1 MRHFGQKRSK
11 QEFGFGKWLEQ
22 GNREFGGGFFM
33 DKNTERS
40 KVEGMSKRLFLLD
53 GMALVYRAHFAFA
66 NRPILTSAGVNTS
79 ALFGFANTLLE
90 IQEKHRP
97 SHIAAAFDTPEPTAR
112 HREYPAYK
120 AQRETMPEALQAA
133 LPAVERLCAAFRIPT
148 LKCPGHEADD
158 IAGTL
163 AQQAEAEEFETYMV
177 TPDKDFAQLVSPSTF
192 LLKPGRKGGE
202 AEVWKLPEVLADWGV
217 ERTEQVCDVL
227 GLWGDA
233 SDNIPGVP
241 GIGRKTAGKLILQY
255 GSVENLLK
263 HLGEL
268 KGKMRQTL
276 EEHREAALLAKRLV
290 TIDRKAPISVRLS
303 DLASQ
308 PPDED
313 ALRRLCIEF
322 EFNSIGRRLF
332 GPAFKAG
339 RGWKETAEASP
350 PKSKTPSAGLRTA
363 ADVDHEYVCV
373 QTESARR
380 ELAARLA
387 DQEVFCFDTET
398 TGLDAK
404 EAKVLGLAFAFEERR
419 AFYVPVVPYDEE
431 GREVADGEVNAA
443 ALEVFRDVLENPAID
458 KVGHNLKYDLGVLL
472 WRGLRVRGKIL
483 DTMLLHCLI
492 EPELRHGMDFL
503 AERYLGYSPISIAS
517 LIGQKGTEQRLMTTV
532 SLDRLKEYAA
542 EDADVTWQ
550 LYQKLRPKLKEV
562 EQESVY
568 FDIEEPLIRILAEM
582 EYEGIRLDSEALRQ
596 FSTQLG
602 KQAQQLERSIYEAAG
617 TAFNLNSPKQ
627 LGQVLFGRLRLGE
640 KPKKTK
646 TGQYSTSEQVLVLLA
661 PKHEIV
667 RKILDYRAATK
678 LKSTYADALPEAIF
692 EASGRVHTTFHQAA
706 TVTGRLN
713 SQRPNLQNI
722 PIRTESSQEIR
733 RAFVP
738 RSEGYLLMSADYSQI
753 ELRIIAAL
761 SGDKEM
767 QTAFRSGNDVHTA
780 TAAKV
785 FGVSPEMVTSEMRR
799 KAKMANFGIAY
810 GISAFGLSQRLGISR
825 GESAQ
830 IIQQFFE
837 NFPGIKNYIDQ
848 TLAFARKHGYV
859 QTVSGRRR
867 YLRDIH
873 SANATVRNAAER
885 NAVNSPIQGTA
896 ADLIKIAM
904 GKIGKAIEERKLK
917 TRLLLQVHDELIF
930 DLWREEEEEAKS
942 MVIDTM
948 ENALPL
954 SVPLE
959 VNIGIGRHWLEAH

>member
-1 MRHFGQKRSK
+1 
-11 QEFGFGKWLEQ
+11 
-22 GNREFGGGFFM
+22 
-33 DKNTERS
+33 
-40 KVEGMSKRLFLLD
+40 
-53 GMALVYRAHFAFA
+53 MALVYRAHFAFA

-79 ALFGFANTLLE
+79 ALFGFTNTLLE
-90 IQEKHRP
+90 IEEKHRP

-133 LPAVERLCAAFRIPT
+133 LPAVERLCEAFRIPII
-148 LKCPGHEADD
+148 KCPGYEADD
-158 IAGTL
+158 VAGTL
-163 AQQAEAEEFETYMV
+163 ARQAEAEEFETYMV

-192 LLKPGRKGGE
+192 LLKPGRKG
-202 AEVWKLPEVLADWGV
+202 AAAKVWKLPEVLADWGV
-217 ERTEQVCDVL
+217 ERTDQVRDVL

-241 GIGRKTAGKLILQY
+241 GIGQKTASKLILRY
-255 GSVENLLK
+255 GSVENLLE

-268 KGKMRQTL
+268 KGKMRETL
-276 EEHREAALLAKRLV
+276 EEHREAALLAKRLA

-303 DLASQ
+303 DLARR
-308 PPDED
+308 PPDEN

-332 GPAFKAG
+332 GQAFKAG
-339 RGWKETAEASP
+339 RGWKETAGAKGE
-350 PKSKTPSAGLRTA
+350 TPSAGLRTA
-363 ADVDHEYVCV
+363 ADVEHEYVCV
-373 QTESARR
+373 QTEAARR

-387 DQEVFCFDTET
+387 EQEVFCFDTET

-404 EAKVLGLAFAFEERR
+404 EARILGLSFAFEARR
-419 AFYVPVVPYDEE
+419 AFYVPVVPYDEA
-431 GREVADGEVNAA
+431 GRAVADGETDAA
-443 ALEVFRDVLENPAID
+443 ALEVFREALENPAIG

-532 SLDRLKEYAA
+532 SLARLAEYAA
-542 EDADVTWQ
+542 EDADITWQ
-550 LYQKLRPKLKEV
+550 LYQKLRPKLKEA

-568 FDIEEPLIRILAEM
+568 FDVEEPLIRTLAEM
-582 EYEGIRLDSEALRQ
+582 EYQGIRLDSEALRQ
-596 FSTQLG
+596 FSAQLG
-602 KQAQQLERSIYEAAG
+602 KQAQQLERSIYEMAG

-627 LGQVLFGRLRLGE
+627 LGQVLFGRLQLAE

-646 TGQYSTSEQVLVLLA
+646 TGQYSTSEQVLTSLA
-661 PKHEIV
+661 SEHEIV

-692 EASGRVHTTFHQAA
+692 AASGRVHTTFHQAA
-706 TVTGRLN
+706 TATGRLN

-722 PIRTESSQEIR
+722 PIRTESGQEIR

-761 SGDKEM
+761 SKDKGM
-767 QTAFRSGNDVHTA
+767 RAAFRSGNDVHTA

-785 FGVSPEMVTSEMRR
+785 FGVPPERVTSEMRR
-799 KAKMANFGIAY
+799 KAKMANFGITY
-810 GISAFGLSQRLGISR
+810 GISAFGLSQRLGIPR
-825 GESAQ
+825 EESAQ

-837 NFPGIKNYIDQ
+837 NFPGVKNYMDQ

-873 SANATVRNAAER
+873 SANATVRGAAER

-917 TRLLLQVHDELIF
+917 TRLLLQIHDELIF
-930 DLWREEEEEAKS
+930 DLWREEEEEAKLL
-942 MVIDTM
+942 VIDAM

>member
-1 MRHFGQKRSK
+1 
-11 QEFGFGKWLEQ
+11 
-22 GNREFGGGFFM
+22 
-33 DKNTERS
+33 
-40 KVEGMSKRLFLLD
+40 
-53 GMALVYRAHFAFA
+53 MALVYRAHFAFA

-79 ALFGFANTLLE
+79 ALFGFTNTLLE

-97 SHIAAAFDTPEPTAR
+97 SHIAAAFDTPEPTSR
-112 HREYPAYK
+112 HQEYPDYK

-133 LPAVERLCAAFRIPT
+133 LPAVERLCEAFRIPII
-148 LKCPGHEADD
+148 KCPGYEADD

-163 AQQAEAEEFETYMV
+163 ARQAEAEEFETYMV
-177 TPDKDFAQLVSPSTF
+177 TPDKDFAQLVSSSTF
-192 LLKPGRKGGE
+192 LLKPGRKGGA
-202 AEVWKLPEVLADWGV
+202 AELWKLPKVLADWGV
-217 ERTEQVCDVL
+217 ERADQVRDVL

-241 GIGRKTAGKLILQY
+241 GIGQKTASKLILQY
-255 GSVENLLK
+255 GSVENLLE

-268 KGKMRQTL
+268 KGKMQETL
-276 EEHREAALLAKRLV
+276 EEHREAALLAKRLA
-290 TIDRKAPISVRLS
+290 TINRKAPISIRLC
-303 DLASQ
+303 DLACR

-332 GPAFKAG
+332 GPTFKAG
-339 RGWKETAEASP
+339 RGWKATKGE
-350 PKSKTPSAGLRTA
+350 KSQPPSAFLQTA
-363 ADVDHEYVCV
+363 SNVNHEYVCV

-380 ELAARLA
+380 ELA
-387 DQEVFCFDTET
+387 DQLEDQKIFCFDTET

-404 EAKVLGLAFAFEERR
+404 EAKILGLAFAFEARR
-419 AFYVPVVPYDEE
+419 AFYVPVIPYDEA
-431 GREVADGEVNAA
+431 GRAIADGEANES
-443 ALEVFRDVLENPAID
+443 ALEAFRAALENPAID

-472 WRGLRVRGKIL
+472 WSGLRVQGKIL

-503 AERYLGYSPISIAS
+503 AERYLGYSPISITS

-532 SLDRLKEYAA
+532 SLDRLTEYAA
-542 EDADVTWQ
+542 EDADITWQ
-550 LYQKLRPKLKEV
+550 LYQTLRPKLKEA

-568 FDIEEPLIRILAEM
+568 FHIEEPLIRILAEM
-582 EYEGIRLDSEALRQ
+582 EYEGIRLDSKALRQ

-602 KQAQQLERSIYEAAG
+602 KQAQQLERSIYETAG

-627 LGQVLFGRLRLGE
+627 LGQVLFGRLQLDE
-640 KPKKTK
+640 NPKKTK
-646 TGQYSTSEQVLVLLA
+646 TGQYSTNEQVLASLA

-692 EASGRVHTTFHQAA
+692 TASGRVHTTFHQAA

-722 PIRTESSQEIR
+722 PIRTESGQEIR

-738 RSEGYLLMSADYSQI
+738 RNENYLLMSADYSQI

-761 SGDKEM
+761 SRDEEM
-767 QTAFRSGNDVHTA
+767 QAAFRNGNDVHTA
-780 TAAKV
+780 TASKV
-785 FGVSPEMVTSEMRR
+785 FNVPLEKVTPEMRR

-810 GISAFGLSQRLGISR
+810 GISAFGLSQRLGIPR
-825 GESAQ
+825 EESAQ

-837 NFPGIKNYIDQ
+837 NFPGVKNYIDQ

-873 SANATVRNAAER
+873 SANATIRNAAER

-904 GKIGKAIEERKLK
+904 GKIGKTIEKRKLK

-930 DLWREEEEEAKS
+930 DLWRKEEEEAKS
-942 MVIDTM
+942 IVINAM

-954 SVPLE
+954 SVPLQ

>member
-1 MRHFGQKRSK
+1 
-11 QEFGFGKWLEQ
+11 
-22 GNREFGGGFFM
+22 
-33 DKNTERS
+33 
-40 KVEGMSKRLFLLD
+40 
-53 GMALVYRAHFAFA
+53 MALVYRAHFAFA
-66 NRPILTSAGVNTS
+66 KRPILTSAGVNTS

-133 LPAVERLCAAFRIPT
+133 LPAVERLCEAFRIPII
-148 LKCPGHEADD
+148 KCPGYEADD
-158 IAGTL
+158 VAGTL
-163 AQQAEAEEFETYMV
+163 ARQAEAEEFETYMV

-192 LLKPGRKGGE
+192 LLKPGRKGGA
-202 AEVWKLPEVLADWGV
+202 AELWKLPEVLAEWGV
-217 ERTEQVCDVL
+217 ERAEQVRDVL

-241 GIGRKTAGKLILQY
+241 GIGQKTAGKLILQY
-255 GSVENLLK
+255 GSVENLLER
-263 HLGEL
+263 LGEL
-268 KGKMRQTL
+268 KGKMRETL
-276 EEHREAALLAKRLV
+276 EEHREAVLLAKRLA

-303 DLASQ
+303 DLARQS
-308 PPDED
+308 PDED

-332 GPAFKAG
+332 GQAFKAG
-339 RGWKETAEASP
+339 RVWKETAGA
-350 PKSKTPSAGLRTA
+350 KSETPSAELRTA
-363 ADVDHEYVCV
+363 ADVEHEYVCV
-373 QTESARR
+373 QTEAARR

-387 DQEVFCFDTET
+387 EQEVFCFDTET

-404 EAKVLGLAFAFEERR
+404 EARILGLAFAFEARR
-419 AFYVPVVPYDEE
+419 AFYVPVVPYDEA
-431 GREVADGEVNAA
+431 GRAVADGETDAA
-443 ALEVFRDVLENPAID
+443 ALEVFREALENPAIG

-532 SLDRLKEYAA
+532 SLARLAEYAA
-542 EDADVTWQ
+542 EDADITWQ
-550 LYQKLRPKLKEV
+550 LYQKLRPKLKEA

-568 FDIEEPLIRILAEM
+568 FDVEEPLIRTLAEM
-582 EYEGIRLDSEALRQ
+582 EYQGIRLDSEALRQ
-596 FSTQLG
+596 FSAQLG
-602 KQAQQLERSIYEAAG
+602 KQAQQLERSIYEMAG

-627 LGQVLFGRLRLGE
+627 LGQVLFGRLQLAE

-646 TGQYSTSEQVLVLLA
+646 TGQYSTSEQVLASLA
-661 PKHEIV
+661 SEHEIV

-678 LKSTYADALPEAIF
+678 LKSTYTDALPEAIF
-692 EASGRVHTTFHQAA
+692 AASGRVHTTFHQAA
-706 TVTGRLN
+706 TATGRLN

-722 PIRTESSQEIR
+722 PIRTESGQEIR

-761 SGDKEM
+761 SKDEGM
-767 QTAFRSGNDVHTA
+767 RAAFRSGNDVHTA

-785 FGVSPEMVTSEMRR
+785 FGVPPERVTSEMRR

-810 GISAFGLSQRLGISR
+810 GISAFGLSQRLGIPR
-825 GESAQ
+825 EESAQ

-837 NFPGIKNYIDQ
+837 NFPGVKNYMDQ

-873 SANATVRNAAER
+873 SANATVRGAAER

-917 TRLLLQVHDELIF
+917 TRLLLQIHDELIF

-942 MVIDTM
+942 LVIDAM

>member
-1 MRHFGQKRSK
+1 
-11 QEFGFGKWLEQ
+11 
-22 GNREFGGGFFM
+22 M
-33 DKNTERS
+33 DKSAGRG

-66 NRPILTSAGVNTS
+66 KRPILTSAGVNTS
-79 ALFGFANTLLE
+79 ALFGFANTLLD

-112 HREYPAYK
+112 HKEYPAYK
-120 AQRETMPEALQAA
+120 AQREAMPESLQAA

-163 AQQAEAEEFETYMV
+163 ARQAESEGFETYMV

-192 LLKPGRKGGE
+192 LLKPGRKGGA
-202 AEVWKLPEVLADWGV
+202 AELWKLPEVLADWGV
-217 ERTEQVCDVL
+217 KRPEQVCDVL

-255 GSVENLLK
+255 DSVENLLE

-268 KGKMRQTL
+268 KGRVRETL
-276 EEHREAALLAKRLV
+276 EDHREAALLAKRLA
-290 TIDRKAPISVRLS
+290 TIDRKAPISIRLS
-303 DLASQ
+303 DLIRQ
-308 PPDED
+308 EPDED

-332 GPAFKAG
+332 GESFKAG
-339 RGWKETAEASP
+339 RGWKKPAGAKSETHG
-350 PKSKTPSAGLRTA
+350 AGLRTA
-363 ADVDHEYVCV
+363 AEVEHEYICV
-373 QTESARR
+373 QTEEARR
-380 ELAARLA
+380 ELAAQLA
-387 DQEVFCFDTET
+387 AQKIFCFDAET

-404 EAKVLGLAFAFEERR
+404 EAKVLGLAFAFEARR
-419 AFYVPVVPYDEE
+419 AFYVPVVPYDEA
-431 GREVADGEVNAA
+431 GRALADGEIDAA
-443 ALEVFRDVLENPAID
+443 ALEVFREALENPAID
-458 KVGHNLKYDLGVLL
+458 KVGHNLKYDLSVLR
-472 WRGLRVRGKIL
+472 WRGWRVQGKIL

-532 SLDRLKEYAA
+532 SLPRLKEYAA
-542 EDADVTWQ
+542 EDADITWQ
-550 LYQKLRPKLKEV
+550 LYQKLRPKLKEA

-568 FDIEEPLIRILAEM
+568 FNIEEPLVRTLAEM
-582 EYEGIRLDSEALRQ
+582 ECEGIRLDSEALRR

-602 KQAQQLERSIYEAAG
+602 KQARRLERSIYEMAG

-627 LGQVLFGRLRLGE
+627 LGQVLFGRLQLE
-640 KPKKTK
+640 ENPKKTK
-646 TGQYSTSEQVLVLLA
+646 TGQYSTNEQVLAALA

-667 RKILDYRAATK
+667 RKILDYRTATK

-722 PIRTESSQEIR
+722 PIRTESGQEIR

-738 RSEGYLLMSADYSQI
+738 RNENYLLMSADYSQI

-761 SGDKEM
+761 SEDKEM
-767 QTAFRSGNDVHTA
+767 QAAFRNGNDVHTA

-785 FGVSPEMVTSEMRR
+785 FGVLPEKVTSEMRR

-825 GESAQ
+825 EESAQ

-837 NFPGIKNYIDQ
+837 NFPGVKNYIDQ

-904 GKIGKAIEERKLK
+904 GKIGKTIEKRNLK

-930 DLWREEEEEAKS
+930 DLWREEEKEAKS
-942 MVIDTM
+942 MVIDAM

-959 VNIGIGRHWLEAH
+959 INIGIGRHWLEAH

>member
-1 MRHFGQKRSK
+1 
-11 QEFGFGKWLEQ
+11 
-22 GNREFGGGFFM
+22 M
-33 DKNTERS
+33 DKNSGRR
-40 KVEGMSKRLFLLD
+40 KVESMSKRLFLLD

-120 AQRETMPEALQAA
+120 AQRETMPESLQAA
-133 LPAVERLCAAFRIPT
+133 LPAVERLCEAFRIPII
-148 LKCPGHEADD
+148 KCPGHEADD
-158 IAGTL
+158 VAGTL
-163 AQQAEAEEFETYMV
+163 ARQAEAEEFETYMV
-177 TPDKDFAQLVSPSTF
+177 TPDKDFAQLVSQSTF
-192 LLKPGRKGGE
+192 LLKPGRKGGA
-202 AEVWKLPEVLADWGV
+202 AELWKLPKVLADWGV
-217 ERTEQVCDVL
+217 ERADQVRDVL
-227 GLWGDA
+227 GLWGDT

-255 GSVENLLK
+255 GSVENLLE

-268 KGKMRQTL
+268 KGKMRETL
-276 EEHREAALLAKRLV
+276 EEHRKAALLAKRLA
-290 TIDRKAPISVRLS
+290 TINRKAPISIRLS
-303 DLASQ
+303 DLACR

-332 GPAFKAG
+332 GPAFQAG
-339 RGWKETAEASP
+339 RGWKATKGE
-350 PKSKTPSAGLRTA
+350 KSQPPSAGLRTA
-363 ADVDHEYVCV
+363 ANVDHKYVCV
-373 QTESARR
+373 QTEAARR

-387 DQEVFCFDTET
+387 DQKIFCFDTET

-404 EAKVLGLAFAFEERR
+404 EAKILGLAFAFEAHR
-419 AFYVPVVPYDEE
+419 AFYVPIIPYDEA
-431 GREVADGEVNAA
+431 GRAVADGESNES
-443 ALEVFRDVLENPAID
+443 ALEVFRAALENPAID

-472 WRGLRVRGKIL
+472 WNGLRVQGKML

-503 AERYLGYSPISIAS
+503 AEHYLGYSPISITS

-532 SLDRLKEYAA
+532 SLDRLAEYAA
-542 EDADVTWQ
+542 EDADITWQ
-550 LYQKLRPKLKEV
+550 LYQTLQPKLKEA

-568 FDIEEPLIRILAEM
+568 FNIEEPLIRILAEM
-582 EYEGIRLDSEALRQ
+582 EHEGIRLDSEALRQ

-602 KQAQQLERSIYEAAG
+602 KQAQQLERSIYETAG

-627 LGQVLFGRLRLGE
+627 LGQVLFGRLQLSE
-640 KPKKTK
+640 NPKKTK
-646 TGQYSTSEQVLVLLA
+646 TGQYSTNEQVLASLA

-692 EASGRVHTTFHQAA
+692 TASGRVHTTFHQAA

-722 PIRTESSQEIR
+722 PIRTESGQEIR

-738 RSEGYLLMSADYSQI
+738 RNEGYLLMSADYSQI
-753 ELRIIAAL
+753 ELRIIAAF

-767 QTAFRSGNDVHTA
+767 QAAFRNGNDVHTA
-780 TAAKV
+780 TASKV
-785 FGVSPEMVTSEMRR
+785 FGVLPEKVTSEMRR

-810 GISAFGLSQRLGISR
+810 GISAFGLSQRLGIPR
-825 GESAQ
+825 EESAQ

-885 NAVNSPIQGTA
+885 NAINSPIQGTA

-904 GKIGKAIEERKLK
+904 GKIGKAIEKRNLK

-942 MVIDTM
+942 MVIDAM

-954 SVPLE
+954 SVPLQ

>member
-1 MRHFGQKRSK
+1 
-11 QEFGFGKWLEQ
+11 
-22 GNREFGGGFFM
+22 M
-33 DKNTERS
+33 DKNAGRS

-79 ALFGFANTLLE
+79 ALFGFTNTLLE

-97 SHIAAAFDTPEPTAR
+97 SHIAAAFDTPEPTSR
-112 HREYPAYK
+112 HQEYPDYK

-133 LPAVERLCAAFRIPT
+133 LPAVERLCEAFRIPII
-148 LKCPGHEADD
+148 KCPGHEADD

-163 AQQAEAEEFETYMV
+163 ARQAEAEEFETYMV

-192 LLKPGRKGGE
+192 LLKPGRKGGA
-202 AEVWKLPEVLADWGV
+202 AELWKLPKVLADWGV
-217 ERTEQVCDVL
+217 ERADQVRDVL

-241 GIGRKTAGKLILQY
+241 GIGQKTAGKLILQY
-255 GSVENLLK
+255 GSVENLLE

-268 KGKMRQTL
+268 KGKMRETL
-276 EEHREAALLAKRLV
+276 EEHREAALLAKRLA
-290 TIDRKAPISVRLS
+290 TINRKAPISIRLS
-303 DLASQ
+303 DLASR

-339 RGWKETAEASP
+339 RGWKETSAASAS
-350 PKSKTPSAGLRTA
+350 KSKTPSAGLRTA
-363 ADVDHEYVCV
+363 ANVEHEYVCV

-380 ELAARLA
+380 ELAAQLT
-387 DQEVFCFDTET
+387 DQKIFCFDTET

-404 EAKVLGLAFAFEERR
+404 EAKILGLAFAFEARR
-419 AFYVPVVPYDEE
+419 AFYVPILPYDKA
-431 GREVADGEVNAA
+431 GRAIADGEINTA
-443 ALEVFRDVLENPAID
+443 ALEVFRDALENPAID

-472 WRGLRVRGKIL
+472 WNGLRVQGKIL

-503 AERYLGYSPISIAS
+503 AEHYLGYSPIPITS
-517 LIGQKGTEQRLMTTV
+517 LIGQKGTEQRRMTTV
-532 SLDRLKEYAA
+532 SLDRLTEYAA
-542 EDADVTWQ
+542 EDADITWQ
-550 LYQKLRPKLKEV
+550 LYHTLQPKLKEA

-582 EYEGIRLDSEALRQ
+582 EYEGIRLDSETLRQ

-602 KQAQQLERSIYEAAG
+602 KQSQQLERSIYEIAG

-627 LGQVLFGRLRLGE
+627 LGQVLFGRLQLAE
-640 KPKKTK
+640 NPKKTK
-646 TGQYSTSEQVLVLLA
+646 TGQYSTNEQVLASLA

-678 LKSTYADALPEAIF
+678 LKSTYADTLPEAIF
-692 EASGRVHTTFHQAA
+692 PASGRVHTTFHQSS

-713 SQRPNLQNI
+713 SQRPSLQNI
-722 PIRTESSQEIR
+722 PIRTESGQEIR

-738 RSEGYLLMSADYSQI
+738 RNENYLLMSADYSQI
-753 ELRIIAAL
+753 ELRIIASL
-761 SGDKEM
+761 SEDKEM
-767 QTAFRSGNDVHTA
+767 QTAFHNKNDIHAA

-785 FGVSPEMVTSEMRR
+785 FNVPSEKVTPEMRR

-810 GISAFGLSQRLGISR
+810 GISAFGLSQRLGIPR
-825 GESAQ
+825 EESAQ
-830 IIQQFFE
+830 IIQQFFK
-837 NFPGIKNYIDQ
+837 NFPGVKNYIDQ
-848 TLAFARKHGYV
+848 SLAFARKHGYV
-859 QTVSGRRR
+859 QTISGRRR

-873 SANATVRNAAER
+873 SANATIRKAAER
-885 NAVNSPIQGTA
+885 NAINSPIQGTA

-904 GKIGKAIEERKLK
+904 GKIGKTIEKRNLK

-930 DLWREEEEEAKS
+930 DLWRKEEKEAKS
-942 MVIDTM
+942 IVINAM
-948 ENALPL
+948 EKALPL
-954 SVPLE
+954 NVPLQ
-959 VNIGIGRHWLEAH
+959 VNIGIGCHWLEAH

>member
-1 MRHFGQKRSK
+1 
-11 QEFGFGKWLEQ
+11 
-22 GNREFGGGFFM
+22 M
-33 DKNTERS
+33 DKNAGRS

-133 LPAVERLCAAFRIPT
+133 LPAVERLCEAFRIPII
-148 LKCPGHEADD
+148 KCPGHEADD

-163 AQQAEAEEFETYMV
+163 ARQAEAEEFETYMV

-192 LLKPGRKGGE
+192 LLKPGRKGGA
-202 AEVWKLPEVLADWGV
+202 AEIWKLPKVLADWGV
-217 ERTEQVCDVL
+217 KRPDQVPDVL

-241 GIGRKTAGKLILQY
+241 GIGQKTAGKLILRY
-255 GSVENLLK
+255 GSVENLLE

-268 KGKMRQTL
+268 KGRMREML
-276 EEHREAALLAKRLV
+276 EEHRKAAMLAKRLA
-290 TIDRKAPISVRLS
+290 TINRKAPISIRLS
-303 DLASQ
+303 DLARR

-313 ALRRLCIEF
+313 ALRQLCIEF

-332 GPAFKAG
+332 GTAFKAG
-339 RGWKETAEASP
+339 RGWQSTQGERSQ
-350 PKSKTPSAGLRTA
+350 TPSTGLRTA
-363 ADVDHEYVCV
+363 ANVNHEYVCV
-373 QTESARR
+373 RTEAARR
-380 ELAARLA
+380 ELAAQLA
-387 DQEVFCFDTET
+387 DQKIFCFDTET

-404 EAKVLGLAFAFEERR
+404 EAKILGLAFAFEARR
-419 AFYVPVVPYDEE
+419 AFYVPVIPYDEA
-431 GREVADGEVNAA
+431 GRAIADGESNEA
-443 ALEVFRDVLENPAID
+443 ALEVFRAALENPAID

-472 WRGLRVRGKIL
+472 WNGLRVQGKML

-503 AERYLGYSPISIAS
+503 AEHYLGYSPISITS

-532 SLDRLKEYAA
+532 SLARLAEYAA

-550 LYQKLRPKLKEV
+550 LYQTLRPKLKEA

-568 FDIEEPLIRILAEM
+568 FNIEEPLIRILAEM
-582 EYEGIRLDSEALRQ
+582 EHEGIRLDSEALRQ

-602 KQAQQLERSIYEAAG
+602 KQAQQLERSIYEMAG

-627 LGQVLFGRLRLGE
+627 LGQVLFGRLQLGE
-640 KPKKTK
+640 NPKKTK
-646 TGQYSTSEQVLVLLA
+646 TGQYSTNEQVLASLA

-667 RKILDYRAATK
+667 RKILNYRAATK

-692 EASGRVHTTFHQAA
+692 ITSGRVHTTFHQAA

-722 PIRTESSQEIR
+722 PIRTESGQEIR

-738 RSEGYLLMSADYSQI
+738 RNENYLLMSADYSQI

-761 SGDKEM
+761 SEDKEM
-767 QTAFRSGNDVHTA
+767 QSAFRNGNDVHTA
-780 TAAKV
+780 TASKV
-785 FGVSPEMVTSEMRR
+785 FGVPPEKVTSEMRR

-810 GISAFGLSQRLGISR
+810 GISAFGLSQRLGIPR
-825 GESAQ
+825 EESAQ
-830 IIQQFFE
+830 IIRQFFE
-837 NFPGIKNYIDQ
+837 NFPGVKNYIDQ

-873 SANATVRNAAER
+873 SANATVRNAVER

-904 GKIGKAIEERKLK
+904 GKIGKTIEKQNLK

-930 DLWREEEEEAKS
+930 DLWRKEEEEAKS
-942 MVIDTM
+942 IVINAM

-954 SVPLE
+954 NVPLQ

>member
-1 MRHFGQKRSK
+1 
-11 QEFGFGKWLEQ
+11 
-22 GNREFGGGFFM
+22 
-33 DKNTERS
+33 
-40 KVEGMSKRLFLLD
+40 MSKRLFLLD

-112 HREYPAYK
+112 HQEYPAYK

-163 AQQAEAEEFETYMV
+163 ARQAEAEEFETYLI

-241 GIGRKTAGKLILQY
+241 GIGRKTASKLILRY

-268 KGKMRQTL
+268 KGKMRETL

-290 TIDRKAPISVRLS
+290 TIDRKAPISIRLS
-303 DLASQ
+303 DLARQ
-308 PPDED
+308 PPDEE

-339 RGWKETAEASP
+339 RGWKETAEGASA
-350 PKSKTPSAGLRTA
+350 PKSETPSAGLRTA
-363 ADVDHEYVCV
+363 ADVDPEYVCV

-419 AFYVPVVPYDEE
+419 AFYVPVVPYDEA
-431 GREVADGEVNAA
+431 GRAVADGEVNAA
-443 ALEVFRDVLENPAID
+443 ALEVFRDALENPAID

-532 SLDRLKEYAA
+532 SLDRLTEYAA

-582 EYEGIRLDSEALRQ
+582 EYEGIRLDSKALRQ

-602 KQAQQLERSIYEAAG
+602 KQAQQLERSIYETAG

-646 TGQYSTSEQVLVLLA
+646 TGQYSTNEQVLASLA
-661 PKHEIV
+661 PKHAIV

-692 EASGRVHTTFHQAA
+692 AASGRVHTTFHQAA

-761 SGDKEM
+761 SGDEGM
-767 QTAFRSGNDVHTA
+767 QAAFRSGNDVHTA

-785 FGVSPEMVTSEMRR
+785 FGVPSEMVTSEMRR

-825 GESAQ
+825 GESSQ

-837 NFPGIKNYIDQ
+837 NFPGVKNYIDQ

-904 GKIGKAIEERKLK
+904 GKIGKAIEEQKLK

-942 MVIDTM
+942 IVIDAM

-954 SVPLE
+954 SVPLK

>member
-1 MRHFGQKRSK
+1 
-11 QEFGFGKWLEQ
+11 
-22 GNREFGGGFFM
+22 M
-33 DKNTERS
+33 DKNSGRR
-40 KVEGMSKRLFLLD
+40 KVESMSKRLFLLD

-120 AQRETMPEALQAA
+120 AQRETMPESLQAA
-133 LPAVERLCAAFRIPT
+133 LPAVERLCEAFRIPII
-148 LKCPGHEADD
+148 KCPGHEADD
-158 IAGTL
+158 VAGTL
-163 AQQAEAEEFETYMV
+163 ARQAEAEEFETYMV
-177 TPDKDFAQLVSPSTF
+177 TPDKDFAQLVSQSTF
-192 LLKPGRKGGE
+192 LLKPGRKGGA
-202 AEVWKLPEVLADWGV
+202 AELWKLPKVLADWGV
-217 ERTEQVCDVL
+217 ERADQVRDVL
-227 GLWGDA
+227 GLWGDT

-255 GSVENLLK
+255 GSVENLLE

-268 KGKMRQTL
+268 KGKMRETL
-276 EEHREAALLAKRLV
+276 EEHRKAALLAKRLA
-290 TIDRKAPISVRLS
+290 TINRKAPISIRLS
-303 DLASQ
+303 DLACR

-332 GPAFKAG
+332 GPAFQAG
-339 RGWKETAEASP
+339 RGWKATKGE
-350 PKSKTPSAGLRTA
+350 KSKTPSAGLRTA
-363 ADVDHEYVCV
+363 ANVDHEYVCV
-373 QTESARR
+373 QTEAARR

-387 DQEVFCFDTET
+387 DQKIFCFDTET

-404 EAKVLGLAFAFEERR
+404 EAKILGLAFAFEAHR
-419 AFYVPVVPYDEE
+419 AFYVPIIPYDEA
-431 GREVADGEVNAA
+431 GRAVADGESNEA
-443 ALEVFRDVLENPAID
+443 ALEVFRAALENPAID

-472 WRGLRVRGKIL
+472 WNGLRVQGKML

-503 AERYLGYSPISIAS
+503 AEHYLGYSPISITS

-532 SLDRLKEYAA
+532 SLDRLAEYAA
-542 EDADVTWQ
+542 EDADITWQ
-550 LYQKLRPKLKEV
+550 LYQTLQPKLKEA

-568 FDIEEPLIRILAEM
+568 FNIEEPLIRILAEM
-582 EYEGIRLDSEALRQ
+582 EHEGIRLDSEALRQ

-602 KQAQQLERSIYEAAG
+602 KQAQQLERSIYETAG

-627 LGQVLFGRLRLGE
+627 LGQVLFGRLQLSE
-640 KPKKTK
+640 NPKKTK
-646 TGQYSTSEQVLVLLA
+646 TGQYSTNEQVLASLA

-692 EASGRVHTTFHQAA
+692 TASGRVHTTFHQAA

-722 PIRTESSQEIR
+722 PIRTESGQEIR

-738 RSEGYLLMSADYSQI
+738 RNEGYLLMSADYSQI

-767 QTAFRSGNDVHTA
+767 QAAFRNGNDVHTA
-780 TAAKV
+780 TASKV
-785 FGVSPEMVTSEMRR
+785 FGVLPEKVTSEMRR

-810 GISAFGLSQRLGISR
+810 GISAFGLSQRLGIPR
-825 GESAQ
+825 EESAQ

-885 NAVNSPIQGTA
+885 NAINSPIQGTA

-904 GKIGKAIEERKLK
+904 GKIGKAIEKRNLK

-942 MVIDTM
+942 MVIDAM

-954 SVPLE
+954 SVPLQ